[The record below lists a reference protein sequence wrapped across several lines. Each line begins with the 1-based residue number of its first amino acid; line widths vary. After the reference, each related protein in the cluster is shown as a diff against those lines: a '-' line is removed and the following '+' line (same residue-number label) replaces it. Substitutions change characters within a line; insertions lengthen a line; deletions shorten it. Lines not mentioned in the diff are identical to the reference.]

1 MPTAVVSGRVDE
13 ELKRQADVII
23 RAAGTTVGN
32 VINDVW
38 HTIVTTGELPVSPAQ
53 AQERRAKQQTF
64 DSFLQWFN
72 ALPPQN
78 DAYAR
83 MTDDEILALRVDDYA

>member
-13 ELKRQADVII
+13 SLKRQADVII

-38 HTIVTTGELPVSPAQ
+38 RTIAETGELPVSPAQ
-53 AQERRAKQQTF
+53 AEERLAKQKTF
-64 DSFLQWFN
+64 DSFLRWFN
-72 ALPPQN
+72 TLPPQN